1 LPTSQFLLDE
11 EILGGGVVDGAGGAG
26 GVVGSVGVVGAG
38 GVVGCVLLLG
48 VRELLPL
55 EVSEVE
61 GGVVCDLGVS
71 SAIG

>member
-1 LPTSQFLLDE
+1 VALYLTGLSQFLLTSQFLLDE
-11 EILGGGVVDGAGGAG
+11 EILDGGVV
-26 GVVGSVGVVGAG
+26 

-48 VRELLPL
+48 VREVPPL